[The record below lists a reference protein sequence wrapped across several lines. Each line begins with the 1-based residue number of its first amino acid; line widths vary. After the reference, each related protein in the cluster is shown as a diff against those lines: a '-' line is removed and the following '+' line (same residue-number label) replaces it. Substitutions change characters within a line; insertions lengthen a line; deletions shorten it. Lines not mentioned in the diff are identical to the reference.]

1 MSTTINTDADALATS
16 LTTVQTAVAGFDKI
30 AAGIAALERAH
41 PVTLVADASTKDG
54 MAILKAGYKAWSDPR
69 KELERRRKE
78 AKAPVIALGR
88 NVDAFAAVLEKQLR
102 AGEDNYYQQIEA
114 YKVEQARIAEEAKKL
129 DDARKEKHEKAL
141 AKIRSYA
148 AMATGLPAARIAN
161 GIAAIEAMRFGAEW
175 EEFASK
181 AVIAQTETLVQ
192 LKQMLEQAKTAEAEA
207 EALKI
212 KNEAEAAAREQQ
224 RLENERVAAQL
235 KAQRDALEAQAAA
248 LRRQEDEFNALREAV
263 QQTEEEKP
271 APVAQEPAVPA
282 EVAAARAT
290 LQAALGAPPPPAAG
304 PVAQAELAAEHP
316 PLGAAQRFAAIAA
329 GSSARQQAHQGGPYE
344 MLAAANDL
352 AAERQHVPHQAN
364 EEPTVKLGEINAE
377 MGEGFAMTEKFVTD
391 VLKIVKPT
399 PPAGSRGVLFRPS
412 QVNEILE
419 ALAERALAARR

>member
-41 PVTLVADASTKDG
+41 PVTLVADPSTKDG

-102 AGEDNYYQQIEA
+102 AGEDNYGLQIEA
-114 YKVEQARIAEEAKKL
+114 YKAEQARLAEEAKKI

-148 AMATGLPAARIAN
+148 AMATGLPATRIAN
-161 GIAAIEAMRFGAEW
+161 GIADLEAMRFGAEW
-175 EEFASK
+175 EESASR
-181 AVIAQTETLVQ
+181 AVIAQAETLVQ

-207 EALKI
+207 EALRV

-235 KAQRDALEAQAAA
+235 KAQQEALAAQAAA
-248 LRRQEDEFNALREAV
+248 LKRQEDEFNALREAV

-271 APVAQEPAVPA
+271 VPVEPEPAVPA

-290 LQAALGAPPPPAAG
+290 LQAALGAAPTPAAE
-304 PVAQAELAAEHP
+304 PVAQDERPASMAAQPQPAAVYELRN
-316 PLGAAQRFAAIAA
+316 AAQRFAAIEASQKAA
-329 GSSARQQAHQGGPYE
+329 
-344 MLAAANDL
+344 
-352 AAERQHVPHQAN
+352 
-364 EEPTVKLGEINAE
+364 EEPTVKLGEICAM
-377 MGEGFAMTEKFVTD
+377 MGPGFAVTEVYVTD
-391 VLKIVKPT
+391 TLKVPKPT
-399 PPAGSRGVLFRPS
+399 PPAGSRGVLFLPS
-412 QVNEILE
+412 QVNVILE

>member
-41 PVTLVADASTKDG
+41 PATLVADAGTKDG

-69 KELERRRKE
+69 KELERKRKE
-78 AKAPVIALGR
+78 AKAPVIALGKHI
-88 NVDAFAAVLEKQLR
+88 DAFAAQLEQQLR
-102 AGEDNYYQQIEA
+102 IGEDNYYQQIEA
-114 YKVEQARIAEEAKKL
+114 HKAEQARLAEEAKRI
-129 DDARKEKHEKAL
+129 DDERKAKHEKAL

-175 EEFASK
+175 EEFASR

-207 EALKI
+207 EALRI
-212 KNEAEAAAREQQ
+212 KNEAEAAARETQ

-235 KAQRDALEAQAAA
+235 KAQKDALEAQAAA

-271 APVAQEPAVPA
+271 APAAQEHAVPA
-282 EVAAARAT
+282 GVVAARAT
-290 LQAALGAPPPPAAG
+290 LQAALGAALPPA
-304 PVAQAELAAEHP
+304 QEEHSASMTM
-316 PLGAAQRFAAIAA
+316 GT
-329 GSSARQQAHQGGPYE
+329 ARQQAHQGGPYE
-344 MLAAANDL
+344 MLAAANDR
-352 AAERQHVPHQAN
+352 AAERQHVPRQAN
-364 EEPTVKLGEINAE
+364 EEPTMKLGEINAV
-377 MGEGFAMTEKFVTD
+377 MGEGFAMTEAFVTGT
-391 VLKIVKPT
+391 LKVTKPT

-412 QVNEILE
+412 QLNEILE
-419 ALAERALAARR
+419 ALAERALAARQ